1 MEAFEENEVTLQR
14 IEEIK
19 QLREQGICPFGQ
31 RYDRTHT
38 TRQAIDLFTH
48 MEDPSREKF
57 ETEPVRLAGRLMTLR
72 QMGKAVF
79 ADLHDR
85 DGSVQVYFRKND
97 LPEGCFEN
105 LVKKFAL
112 GDLIGVE
119 GPLFRTRTGEITL
132 HAHQVAL
139 LAKVINNLPPLK
151 ETIEEDGSVH
161 RHFQFAD
168 LETRYRQRYLD
179 LILNRE
185 VRNQFLRRSRM
196 LSIIRKELDGMGYV
210 EVETPMMHHIAG
222 GAAARPFITHH
233 NTLDLDLYLRI
244 APELHLKRLI
254 VGGLEAVYEIN
265 RNFRNEG
272 ISIKHNPE
280 FTMLEI
286 YKAYGDRE
294 VVMDL
299 CEHLISTVVEELDKT
314 LSIEY
319 QGVTLDFNRP
329 WRRVTMVEAIREVT
343 GLCMDIHAPV
353 EELHQQACSAG
364 VHTDDQD
371 PPGKIIN
378 AVFEEKVEAT
388 LIQPTFL
395 MDYPTVISPLA
406 KQCKEDPAW
415 VERFELFIYG
425 RETANGFSELNDPE
439 EQYRRFKEQIEQRE
453 GGDEEAHPMDL
464 DYVNALRCGMPPA
477 GGIGIG
483 IDRLAMF
490 LTNSPSI
497 RDVILFPL
505 MRPKD

>member
-14 IEEIK
+14 LAEIE
-19 QLREQGICPFGQ
+19 QLHGQGINPFGQ
-31 RYDRTHT
+31 RFDRTHN
-38 TRQAIDLFTH
+38 TRQAIDFFTCS
-48 MEDPSREKF
+48 EDLSQERF
-57 ETEPVRLAGRLMTLR
+57 ETEPVRLAGRLLNLR

-79 ADLHDR
+79 GDLHDR
-85 DGSVQVYFRKND
+85 EGSIQIYFRKND
-97 LPEGCFEN
+97 LPESCFDH

-112 GDLIGVE
+112 GDIIGVE
-119 GPLFRTRTGEITL
+119 GPLFRTRTGEITV
-132 HAHQVAL
+132 HAHQVTL

-151 ETIEEDGSVH
+151 ETIAEDGSIH
-161 RHFQFAD
+161 RHYQFAD

-179 LILNRE
+179 LIMNRE

-196 LSIIRKELDGMGYV
+196 LSIIRRELDGMGYV

-254 VGGLEAVYEIN
+254 VGGMEAVYEIN

-299 CEHLISTVVEELDKT
+299 CEHLISTVVQELDGALT
-314 LSIEY
+314 IQY
-319 QGVTLDFNRP
+319 QGVTLNFNRP
-329 WRRVTMVEAIREVT
+329 WRRVTMIEAIRAET
-343 GLCMDIHAPV
+343 GLTMDIHAPI
-353 EELHQQACSAG
+353 EELHRQASSVG
-364 VHTDDQD
+364 VQTDEFDL
-371 PPGKIIN
+371 PGKIIN

-406 KQCKEDPAW
+406 KQCKDDPEW

-425 RETANGFSELNDPE
+425 REIANGFSELNDPE
-439 EQYRRFKEQIEQRE
+439 EQYRRFKEQTGQRE
-453 GGDEEAHPMDL
+453 EGDEEAHPMDL

-483 IDRLAMF
+483 IDRLAMI
-490 LTNSPSI
+490 LTDSPSI

-505 MRPKD
+505 MRPKE